1 MPWST
6 SRHQAVMELRE
17 LDWRVPRL
25 TGPECESE
33 EVHPSSDDPGPGL
46 EAFDCPDYGH
56 SWTET
61 TG

>member
-1 MPWST
+1 
-6 SRHQAVMELRE
+6 MELRE

-25 TGPECESE
+25 TGPECGSE